1 MAQTLRPQRGGR
13 SDMTAGGGRHRQITP
28 TLRRRLTFP
37 QLIGYG
43 LAFIGP
49 SAAIGAFGVLDSKSG
64 GMAPVAYLIA
74 TIAMS
79 FTAASY
85 VMMSRQVPR
94 AGSVFAYA
102 NAGIGPRSGFL
113 AGWMIMLDY
122 LLIPAVAYLFS
133 GFALNSIIPSIP
145 IWAWIVVVVAVTT
158 SLNLIGVR
166 VAAQAALVMVVISTV
181 VLAFVLFGSL
191 LVLIT
196 SGPQRP
202 WTSPLT
208 GVGSAPATAVI
219 GAVSVAALSFLGFDA
234 LTTFVEESIGG
245 RKAVAR
251 ATVTCL
257 ILAGILFFVQTYV
270 GSLLSPPA
278 AASATTAPDRHGVAF
293 YEMVG
298 TQIAPWLKT
307 LLALTTGASAAFSA
321 MVGQAAAS
329 RILLDMGREQALP
342 KFFTM
347 VSPRAGVPVS
357 ATASVAVI
365 NLGIAFWASMQAN
378 GLEALVSIV
387 AVGALA
393 AFVLVHLSVIG
404 YFWTKRKDEKACP
417 LRHGAVPGIGA
428 LILLVVLAHTSSLA
442 LMVGA
447 GWLVVGGALALVRGP
462 RQEDAGM
469 PPNTDAFLPLEEETG
484 SQQLIA
490 GDFPTTEPD
499 YAATATGYAST
510 ENTPGYAEQTPAG
523 YPTRRR
529 PTDSSDLGRYRPP
542 AG

>member
-1 MAQTLRPQRGGR
+1 
-13 SDMTAGGGRHRQITP
+13 MTAGGGRHRQITP

-49 SAAIGAFGVLDSKSG
+49 SAAIGVFGVLDAKSG
-64 GMAPVAYLIA
+64 GMAPVVYLIA
-74 TIAMS
+74 TVAMS

-133 GFALNSIIPSIP
+133 GFALNSIVPSVP
-145 IWAWIVVVVAVTT
+145 IWAWIVVIVAITT

-166 VAAQAALVMVVISTV
+166 IAAQAALVMVIISTV

-208 GVGSAPATAVI
+208 GVGPMQMTAVI

-257 ILAGILFFVQTYV
+257 VLAGIFFFVQTYV

-278 AASATTAPDRHGVAF
+278 AATGAVTPDRHGVAF

-298 TQIAPWLKT
+298 AQIAPWLKT
-307 LLALTTGASAAFSA
+307 LLALSTGAGAAFSA

-342 KFFTM
+342 RFFTM

-357 ATASVAVI
+357 ATTSVAVI
-365 NLGIAFWASMQAN
+365 NLGIAFWSSLQPN
-378 GLEALVSIV
+378 GLDALVSIV
-387 AVGALA
+387 AVGALS

-404 YFWTKRKDEKACP
+404 YFWTKRKDEKPCP
-417 LRHGAVPGIGA
+417 IRHGVVPGIGA
-428 LILLVVLAHTSSLA
+428 VILLVVLGHTSHLA
-442 LMVGA
+442 LMVGG

-469 PPNTDAFLPLEEETG
+469 PPDTGAFLPLEEETG
-484 SQQLIA
+484 GQQLVA
-490 GDFPTTEPD
+490 GDLPLATESD
-499 YAATATGYAST
+499 AST
-510 ENTPGYAEQTPAG
+510 SADQGNDDQPASTPEYRSEAPAG
-523 YPTRRR
+523 YPTRSSRR
-529 PTDSSDLGRYRPP
+529 DSADLGRYRPP
-542 AG
+542 AE